1 MAISAIGAGSSLSAL
16 DRAAQ
21 ALQSAFAH
29 ESTGKRV
36 QSAADESAR
45 YAIANALH
53 AQVAAYEQ
61 ASSNVQTALNSAYVA
76 TAALSTTS
84 SLLSQLRNLAV
95 AAVDDFLAPADR
107 AALQAQ
113 ADQLVKQANTVAQTT
128 TFNGAPLLNGTYA
141 GPNAGSPAMAT
152 IPANVPLAEGG
163 NLVTQITAAN
173 ANFQNP
179 NGTAQGF
186 GGNATTDSTIQI
198 HIVAGNSGNAVA
210 QVTAVDNAT
219 GQQITQA
226 TLYAPGATV
235 TGIENVNIKLG
246 NFTNADIGQTATIQI
261 QQAVP
266 ANTHNSAL
274 QVQSG
279 ANEGNTTP
287 ISYGNATASSLRIAN
302 LNLSSSAGATN
313 AIGQIDNAIQQ
324 LGTIQTAVGAQ
335 QVALGYQTDAD
346 NVAALNLQ
354 AAQSNLVD
362 ANVGHEATRST
373 LSQIQQELSLAVL
386 AQRNTQAAGVLTLFG
401 H

>member
-1 MAISAIGAGSSLSAL
+1 
-16 DRAAQ
+16 
-21 ALQSAFAH
+21 
-29 ESTGKRV
+29 
-36 QSAADESAR
+36 
-45 YAIANALH
+45 
-53 AQVAAYEQ
+53 
-61 ASSNVQTALNSAYVA
+61 
-76 TAALSTTS
+76 
-84 SLLSQLRNLAV
+84 
-95 AAVDDFLAPADR
+95 
-107 AALQAQ
+107 
-113 ADQLVKQANTVAQTT
+113 
-128 TFNGAPLLNGTYA
+128 
-141 GPNAGSPAMAT
+141 
-152 IPANVPLAEGG
+152 
-163 NLVTQITAAN
+163 
-173 ANFQNP
+173 
-179 NGTAQGF
+179 
-186 GGNATTDSTIQI
+186 
-198 HIVAGNSGNAVA
+198 
-210 QVTAVDNAT
+210 
-219 GQQITQA
+219 
-226 TLYAPGATV
+226 V